1 MLLEFTASETVAV
14 QVFSKLILS
23 FLTVVLTDEQ
33 ICSPVYHCNGDEKA
47 VATTNLS
54 SHTYGLI
61 LDSEELSTLTKHL
74 KLCCFYPNVAV
85 NCFSPNAFLRALCN
99 LTNTS
104 IVCCSC
110 AKPLLL
116 QNINTFCDS
125 EIIPHM
131 ERALKTFLNFGA
143 RNIRTAAIDLLW
155 NFVEIELLETE
166 TAEYIIRRTFSHE
179 SKELAKC
186 ILGRTKEVSPEGK
199 YLYHI
204 VPCKHPYFDS
214 SVISEVLRVTYFP
227 PCKIFAG

>member
-1 MLLEFTASETVAV
+1 MPFIFPVLLLLHLQNSTELKNVLALILCCMVADRQLTSPQLQTQESILQMLWTQQKICVLLEFTASESVAV
-14 QVFSKLILS
+14 RVLSKLILS

-33 ICSPVYHCNGDEKA
+33 ISSTFHHCSEDEKA

-54 SHTYGLI
+54 SHTCGLI

-104 IVCCSC
+104 VVCCSC

-116 QNINTFCDS
+116 QNINTFRNS
-125 EIIPHM
+125 EMIPHI

-143 RNIRTAAIDLLW
+143 KNIRTAAIDLL
-155 NFVEIELLETE
+155 
-166 TAEYIIRRTFSHE
+166 
-179 SKELAKC
+179 
-186 ILGRTKEVSPEGK
+186 
-199 YLYHI
+199 
-204 VPCKHPYFDS
+204 
-214 SVISEVLRVTYFP
+214 
-227 PCKIFAG
+227 